1 MKDRKMI
8 LILND
13 SSITVRV
20 NSLIKE
26 EFKNL
31 LNERGLSIT
40 DFVKSAMINE
50 LKKEGRSVHLKIE
63 EKIL

>member
-1 MKDRKMI
+1 MTDGKMI
-8 LILND
+8 QILKD

-20 NSLIKE
+20 NSLVKK
-26 EFKNL
+26 EFKDL

-40 DFVKSAMINE
+40 DFVKNAIVNE

-63 EKIL
+63 EKII